1 MGKRNR
7 YESTDER
14 VIRWPGLRGT
24 EIRRSRTGFDG
35 AAIEA
40 YRFVR
45 QDTGEQT
52 TPDFV
57 LVHGI
62 GVSSRAYGPMAAL
75 LARRGNVHLVDLP
88 GYGRSP
94 KPTRNLTIEEH
105 ADVLAQYL
113 REQHLDHPV
122 LVGHSMGT
130 QVVADLAA
138 RYPELVDHIVLI
150 APVMTPDTRSTGR
163 ALRQFMHNA
172 RYEPLPM
179 TIIAV
184 TDYLFR
190 SGLPYSL
197 AQTRHLLGE
206 IIEEVVPRIQA
217 ATLVISGTKDAVSPP
232 AWGQQLA
239 EAIPNAEF
247 ATVAGPHGA
256 MWVTPARLAE
266 LIDAH
271 AAR

>member
-7 YESTDER
+7 YKSRDER
-14 VIRWPGLRGT
+14 IIRWPGLRGI

-45 QDTGEQT
+45 QESGKQK

-62 GVSSRAYGPMAAL
+62 GVSSRAFGPTAAL
-75 LARRGNVHLVDLP
+75 LARHGDVHLVDLP
-88 GYGRSP
+88 GYGHSP
-94 KPTRNLTIEEH
+94 KPESNLTIEAH
-105 ADVLAQYL
+105 ADVLAHYL
-113 REQHLDHPV
+113 RERGLDHPV
-122 LVGHSMGT
+122 LVGHSMGA

-138 RYPELVDHIVLI
+138 RYPELVDHVVLMG
-150 APVMTPDTRSTGR
+150 PVMTPDGR
-163 ALRQFMHNA
+163 TARKAIAQFIKNA
-172 RYEPLPM
+172 KHEPLPM
-179 TIIAV
+179 TLIAV

-197 AQTRHLLGE
+197 AQTKHLLGE
-206 IIEEVVPRIQA
+206 AMEAVAPRVTA
-217 ATLVISGTKDAVSPP
+217 KTLVISGTKDAVSPP
-232 AWGQQLA
+232 AWGKQLA
-239 EAIPNAEF
+239 EAFPHGSF

-256 MWVTPARLAE
+256 MWVSPEKIAS

-271 AAR
+271 ADQ

>member
-7 YESTDER
+7 YESRDER
-14 VIRWPGLRGT
+14 VFRWPGLPGT

-45 QDTGEQT
+45 QDAGEQT

-62 GVSSRAYGPMAAL
+62 GVSSRAYGPTAAL
-75 LARRGNVHLVDLP
+75 LAKHGDVHLVDLP

-94 KPTRNLTIEEH
+94 KPASNLTIAEH
-105 ADVLAQYL
+105 ADVLARYL
-113 REQHLDHPV
+113 RERRLDHPI
-122 LVGHSMGT
+122 LVGHSMGA

-138 RYPELVDHIVLI
+138 RYPELARHVVLI
-150 APVMTPDTRSTGR
+150 GPVMTPEGR
-163 ALRQFMHNA
+163 TARRAITQFMKNA
-172 RYEPLPM
+172 RHEPLPM
-179 TIIAV
+179 TLIAL

-197 AQTRHLLGE
+197 AQTRHLLRE
-206 IIEEVVPRIQA
+206 VMEEVAPRITA
-217 ATLVISGTKDAVSPP
+217 RTLVICGTKDAVSPP
-232 AWGQQLA
+232 AWGKQLA
-239 EAIPNAEF
+239 EAIPRGEF
-247 ATVAGPHGA
+247 AAVAGPHGA
-256 MWVTPARLAE
+256 MWVTPDELAN
-266 LIDAH
+266 LIEAH
-271 AAR
+271 ARR